1 MIIDDRVSFIG
12 SSNIND
18 RSLLGLRDSEVQL
31 ISAFCLFNQLFLIAR
46 AILIVFINQIGVL
59 IEDKEYVESLMNGKP
74 WKAGK
79 FSYSLRCSLWSEHL
93 GLHTGEVSQNDKTL
107 VFMLYLTNTCLVC
120 MFICLHYLMTPS

>member
-1 MIIDDRVSFIG
+1 MIIDDRVAFIG

-18 RSLLGLRDSEVQL
+18 RSLLGLRDSEVHL
-31 ISAFCLFNQLFLIAR
+31 ISACLFNQLFLIAR
-46 AILIVFINQIGVL
+46 VIVIIFINQIGVL

-93 GLHTGEVSQNDKTL
+93 GLHTGEVSQNDKIL
-107 VFMLYLTNTCLVC
+107 VFMLYLSNTSSARHSVC
-120 MFICLHYLMTPS
+120 Y